1 MFPSYMLWRNEQLG
15 SEIEQM
21 VVIASSE
28 NEQHV
33 SNRKIN
39 DNEEECIKNYDGTG
53 KKLKNV
59 KLFICSWTI

>member
-39 DNEEECIKNYDGTG
+39 DNEEESIKNYDGTG

-59 KLFICSWTI
+59 KLFICSWNI